1 MLFNVDKA
9 LSMPDFRQIV
19 VKRGE
24 VLDRFGPRFR
34 DPLSLTKQDYLD
46 FLSFKHNHHWTG
58 LERPGRQATDN
69 MEILREAIA
78 LLVDETKPISE
89 RFNTALSLVR
99 GAGAATLTLDAQF
112 GVAAGPRFLNRYTN
126 GHFHQSRQPRGDL
139 PRRRHGSRPD
149 RGAGAGGLG
158 VAVVGMRA

>member
-1 MLFNVDKA
+1 MGARVLISAGWYERFDNALQCRQCSQYAGYSSDCRKA
-9 LSMPDFRQIV
+9 W
-19 VKRGE
+19 RG
-24 VLDRFGPRFR
+24 LGSFGPRFR

-58 LERPGRQATDN
+58 LERPGRQATDD

-112 GVAAGPRFLNRYTN
+112 GVAAGPDF
-126 GHFHQSRQPRGDL
+126 
-139 PRRRHGSRPD
+139 
-149 RGAGAGGLG
+149 
-158 VAVVGMRA
+158 